1 MAGADLLTVKVDG
14 DPFIVLVDHDVERLR
29 VKFPA
34 TRIGRDIGRFV
45 DRVVRLLDPLVLRI
59 VGGGV
64 VVADHVE
71 GHLALGRQEYDV
83 VTVVQ
88 LDVQLIHAGVVQDVV
103 LAVVDQNVVGIRDL
117 GLLVGAESGLDALAV
132 GKDAVHIFRVPF
144 GAGRRGDADRRNIA
158 AAAVDQR
165 DRHRHLRLRFAAGR
179 QRQQKNGAQQ
189 QHQNPPCAFH
199 NFPPQIPFSFPK
211 LRSVRLLRHAQKLVM
226 AQLHIAE
233 ADKDPVRHG
242 TAPCMQVGKR
252 PEAELIQMRLHVQKQ
267 TAAGDEIHLKNVV
280 RKRRDR

>member
-71 GHLALGRQEYDV
+71 GYLALGRQEYDV

-117 GLLVGAESGLDALAV
+117 GLLVGAKSGLDALAV

-144 GAGRRGDADRRNIA
+144 GAG
-158 AAAVDQR
+158 
-165 DRHRHLRLRFAAGR
+165 
-179 QRQQKNGAQQ
+179 
-189 QHQNPPCAFH
+189 
-199 NFPPQIPFSFPK
+199 
-211 LRSVRLLRHAQKLVM
+211 
-226 AQLHIAE
+226 
-233 ADKDPVRHG
+233 
-242 TAPCMQVGKR
+242 
-252 PEAELIQMRLHVQKQ
+252 
-267 TAAGDEIHLKNVV
+267 
-280 RKRRDR
+280 